1 MIFEHGNFAEALRM
15 GLRAWNLNDLEDKIP
30 AMAHF
35 AELVLDANREL
46 NLTRIVEPREMA
58 VKNFLDSLS
67 ILMLEWPAQ
76 LRCLD
81 LGTGAGFPGVPL
93 ALAREGWEL
102 MLLDSLRKRLAFLD
116 RAAAELELRNVGTLH
131 ARAEDAG
138 KDPEHREVYD
148 LVVSRAVASL
158 PVLLELGTPLVKV
171 GGFFAAYKSGEVDA
185 EIQSAAAAMEAM
197 HVGLERVFPLQ
208 LPFDLGER
216 TILLF
221 KKTAPTP
228 GSYPRRA
235 GIPEKRPL
243 R

>member
-102 MLLDSLRKRLAFLD
+102 MLLDSLRKRLAFWT
-116 RAAAELELRNVGTLH
+116 E
-131 ARAEDAG
+131 
-138 KDPEHREVYD
+138 
-148 LVVSRAVASL
+148 
-158 PVLLELGTPLVKV
+158 
-171 GGFFAAYKSGEVDA
+171 
-185 EIQSAAAAMEAM
+185 
-197 HVGLERVFPLQ
+197 
-208 LPFDLGER
+208 
-216 TILLF
+216 
-221 KKTAPTP
+221 
-228 GSYPRRA
+228 PR
-235 GIPEKRPL
+235 PN
-243 R
+243 